1 MPYIYW
7 DSTYILVVIG
17 AVICMIASAR
27 VKTTFNK
34 YSAYRSM
41 SGMTG
46 AQAAERTVHIL
57 CLKSCKVI
65 RRQPLKLIHY
75 FIILSHLF
83 CLVFLSLFL
92 SITQK

>member
-34 YSAYRSM
+34 IFRIPQYVRNDGSTGGRADFARS
-41 SGMTG
+41 
-46 AQAAERTVHIL
+46 RNL
-57 CLKSCKVI
+57 
-65 RRQPLKLIHY
+65 
-75 FIILSHLF
+75 
-83 CLVFLSLFL
+83 
-92 SITQK
+92 